1 MPPRHRAYA
10 LAQPETAWAIY
21 LARDTTDKQA
31 PTGPQTVMLD
41 LSLPSGTYAVEWLN
55 PQTSD
60 KHPQK
65 LEVKAGASPARVQSP
80 TFEDDVA
87 LAVRRV
93 SPKLTPHASRR
104 SEHPNPGNLTSGAI
118 AAFRTVRG

>member
-1 MPPRHRAYA
+1 MRPDPAVIAGGVPPRHRAYA

-93 SPKLTPHASRR
+93 SP
-104 SEHPNPGNLTSGAI
+104 N
-118 AAFRTVRG
+118 